1 MALPFET
8 SRRKIAWAEKRLEEL
23 YWELQRFQQREPYKK
38 VIEDDPE
45 HSSNV
50 VHKMVLT
57 EQIPDST
64 LNLAAE
70 IVSSLRTALD
80 NAMFD
85 VALAGGETDPRS
97 AAFPFAGTIKDMPKA
112 LGRCKDVPAP
122 IHSLCCGLQ
131 PYQGGND
138 ALWALNKLSNA
149 DKHRILHAFGTG
161 VVRAGASLHGT
172 GYFSMP
178 DPHVW
183 DSSKDEMLII
193 QLGRDTTYEYH
204 FDFRIFVA
212 FADETGLVGQNV
224 LQTLAAVA
232 ASTQCAVDAI
242 EGECHR
248 LKYI

>member
-45 HSSNV
+45 DTNNV

-57 EQIPDST
+57 EQIPEST
-64 LNLAAE
+64 LNLTAE
-70 IVSSLRTALD
+70 IVHSLRTGLD

-85 VALAGGETDPRS
+85 VASATSATDPRK
-97 AAFPFAGTIKDMPKA
+97 AAFPFAATIKDMPNA
-112 LGRCKDVPAP
+112 LGRSKDVPVP
-122 IHSLCCGLQ
+122 IQSLCFGLQ
-131 PYQGGND
+131 PYRGGND
-138 ALWALNKLSNA
+138 ALWALNRLSNT
-149 DKHRILHAFGTG
+149 DKHRILHPFGTG

-183 DSSKDEMLII
+183 DSSKDEMVII
-193 QLGRDTTYEYH
+193 QLGRETTYEYH
-204 FDFRIFVA
+204 FDFRVFVT
-212 FADETGLVGQNV
+212 FADETGFAGQNV
-224 LQTLAAVA
+224 PQTLAAVVS
-232 ASTQCAVDAI
+232 STQGAVDAI
-242 EGECHR
+242 EAECHR